1 MNHVDVTWKGGT
13 SVLCSDTRGNEMMC
27 DWDNDLS
34 PVQIMVQMAGA
45 CSLADVVTGMKDRE
59 YDSLSVGI
67 DYERNSEQPRFVTK
81 MNLIFKISTDIKWE
95 KFVRR
100 VIDQS
105 MKKHCSVSNTLSGV
119 TEITWE
125 LQLN

>member
-13 SVLCSDTRGNEMMC
+13 SVLCSDTRGYEMMC

-45 CSLADVVTGMKDRE
+45 CSLADVITGMKDRE
-59 YDSLSVGI
+59 YESLSVGI
-67 DYERNSEQPRFVTK
+67 DYERNNEEPRYVTK
-81 MNLIFKISTDIKWE
+81 MNLIFKISTDIKWA

-100 VIDQS
+100 VIDLS

-125 LQLN
+125 LVIN